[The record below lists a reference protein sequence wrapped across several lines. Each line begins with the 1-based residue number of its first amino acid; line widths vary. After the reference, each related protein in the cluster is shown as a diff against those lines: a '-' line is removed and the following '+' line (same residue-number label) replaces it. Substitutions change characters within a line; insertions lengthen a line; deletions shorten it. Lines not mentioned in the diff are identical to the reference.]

1 MKEIKKKE
9 ERRMSEVDFM
19 TKTIFTERN
28 KNISYVF
35 LSLYCI
41 YCLIKN
47 DLSDFVFYTIGVYTL
62 IDTIFYNNGTDV
74 LIHHFLLLMLQ
85 VFHTFYGK
93 NIDIFIYEDMK
104 RVCMEMEISSL
115 FLGIMYLLK
124 EFNVPYHL
132 ETINSV
138 LFTFTFIKY
147 RIIRYMNGFVLDTS
161 KHQYFIRYARD
172 KMYEVIFFYTIFVGF
187 FILNAYW
194 FMRIVK
200 RFIRM
205 AMNKEKKRIKK
216 SE

>member
-1 MKEIKKKE
+1 MKI
-9 ERRMSEVDFM
+9 MNSEV
-19 TKTIFTERN
+19 KIFTEKN

-41 YCLIKN
+41 YCLIQG
-47 DLSDFVFYTIGVYTL
+47 DLSDFAFYTIGVYTL
-62 IDTIFYNNGTDV
+62 TDTIFYNNGTDV

-115 FLGIMYLLK
+115 FLGMMHLLK
-124 EFNVPYHL
+124 EFDNPIISKYHID
-132 ETINSV
+132 TINSL
-138 LFTFTFIKY
+138 LFTLTFIKY
-147 RIIRYMNGFVLDTS
+147 RIIRYMDGFVLDTS
-161 KHQYFIRYARD
+161 KHQYFIRYAKD
-172 KMYEVIFFYTIFVGF
+172 KMYEVIIFYIIFGGF
-187 FILNAYW
+187 FLLNTYW

-205 AMNKEKKRIKK
+205 VMNKEKRRIKK